1 MEEGDPM
8 KQGIKDRAKGSVRE
22 LQGKIK
28 TKIGGATKN
37 RRLQAEGMGDQIAG
51 KLQKKLGLAEQA
63 FEKRRSS

>member
-1 MEEGDPM
+1 M
-8 KQGIKDRAKGSVRE
+8 KKGIENRAKGTVRE

-37 RRLQAEGMGDQIAG
+37 RRLQAEGIGDQIAG
-51 KLQKKLGLAEQA
+51 KLQKKLGEAEQV

>member
-1 MEEGDPM
+1 M

-28 TKIGGATKN
+28 MKIGGTTKN

-51 KLQKKLGLAEQA
+51 KLQKKLGEAEQA
-63 FEKRRSS
+63 LEKRRSS